1 MVTGGDGGDGGGIYR
16 VYHQKDI
23 QMTAEAVFSDAGQDI
38 PIWYNSARK
47 PGMVQVRS
55 HTAQDGPGISL
66 QSPFR

>member
-38 PIWYNSARK
+38 PIWYNSAPVSYTHLTLPTK
-47 PGMVQVRS
+47 LEV
-55 HTAQDGPGISL
+55 
-66 QSPFR
+66 